1 MMLFKISV
9 LMFTILVTLA
19 CTYGVYKTWGKTEGI
34 HAILLTGLAILYL
47 NVLLYATF
55 FCMTI

>member
-19 CTYGVYKTWGKTEGI
+19 CTYGVYKTWGNTDGQ
-34 HAILLTGLAILYL
+34 HVILLTGLAILYL
-47 NVLLYATF
+47 NALLYVIHFYRTL
-55 FCMTI
+55 